1 MLNAKKQTY
10 RSSTKT
16 GFLATLVFF
25 MALLGHVFSLNAQQV
40 RVKLEPDS
48 IQIGQR
54 ATFLI
59 EVDAPV
65 RSIVHWSEF
74 TDSIAGQIEILSF
87 GRVDTLF
94 RDSEKFTLGQ
104 QLKITSWEPG
114 FIAIAPAPFLMVVN
128 GDTSLVES
136 EPLLLHVQAPEL
148 AEDATPFD
156 IKPIF
161 KVPVT
166 LAEILPWLLIVI
178 FAVIAGWMIRRY
190 LRKRKQA
197 PAKESIWEKPDIPAH
212 IAAISSLESLKN
224 KKLWQNGWVKLYH
237 SELTF
242 ILRMYLE
249 KRFGLIAL
257 EMTSAEILQAIPGH
271 VEEEEQIESLRYILD
286 LADLVKFAKFNPEP
300 QQNEECMELAF
311 DFVKR
316 NIPPPSK
323 EESKGKTK
331 EQQ

>member
-10 RSSTKT
+10 RYWAKT
-16 GFLATLVFF
+16 PYLAMLLVL
-25 MALLGHVFSLNAQQV
+25 MALLVNISSVKAQQV

-54 ATFLI
+54 ATFFI
-59 EVDAPV
+59 EVDAPL
-65 RSIVHWSEF
+65 RSIIHWSEF

-87 GRVDTLF
+87 GRVDTLYS
-94 RDSEKFTLGQ
+94 DSEKFTLGQ
-104 QLKITSWEPG
+104 QLQITAWEPG
-114 FIAIAPAPFLMVVN
+114 YIAIAPAPFMMVWN
-128 GDTSLVES
+128 GDSSLVKS
-136 EPLLLHVQAPEL
+136 EPLLLHVKAPEL
-148 AEDATPFD
+148 AEDAIPFD

-166 LAEILPWLLIVI
+166 LAEILPWLFVLI
-178 FAVIAGWMIRRY
+178 FLLIAAWFIRRY
-190 LRKRKQA
+190 IRKRKLA
-197 PAKESIWEKPDIPAH
+197 PARESIWEKPEIPAH

-224 KKLWQNGWVKLYH
+224 KKLWQNGKVKLYH

-257 EMTSAEILQAIPGH
+257 EMTTAEILQAIPGH
-271 VEEEEQIESLRYILD
+271 VEQEEQIESLGYILD
-286 LADLVKFAKFNPEP
+286 LADLVKFAKFSPEP
-300 QQNEECMELAF
+300 QQNEECMELAL

-316 NIPPPSK
+316 NIPPPPK
-323 EESKGKTK
+323 EEGKDKTK